1 MIEGDLT
8 FVFHKLSYEEKQK
21 ILDEAIYLIDSIL
34 EPEPRK
40 LNLVDVA
47 DRFKI
52 DTLQMKLRAL
62 KKQI

>member
-1 MIEGDLT
+1 MIDGDLT
-8 FVFHKLSYEEKQK
+8 FVSHELSDKEKQE
-21 ILDEAIYLIDSIL
+21 ILDEVIHLIDSIL